1 MSIYK
6 RFRAGCLGLA
16 FSALGTAPAI
26 ARPVPTE
33 TDPAAIIQIAQGD
46 EGAEQ
51 STDSSIDSSAE
62 PATAGDAAPATP
74 APTTSSPGSII
85 SVTTGEIVLLD
96 EGQGPKSPL
105 RLAPQVGNRTQL
117 GADISINVTTEIDG
131 QTAPNPGFPSIGMVL
146 GIEVMD
152 VDDAGQIT
160 YNITYDDINMGTDAS
175 FPPEARQMI
184 DDVFQQL
191 KGLKLVLVGDDRGRV
206 LAANVEAQ
214 EGLNP
219 FLVQMLDS
227 LSQSMKQVSAPL
239 PEEAIGIGAQWSIT
253 GAVTA
258 GGLTFEQTAT
268 YELVKREGDQFTVSV
283 DVEQTAEPQSV
294 GQSGLAVEL
303 TDYSANGTGNL
314 VMDIGY
320 PVPISGLF
328 DLISTTQ
335 LSPSH
340 LNQVITSRA
349 EVRMEL
355 SQQ

>member
-6 RFRAGCLGLA
+6 RFRAGCLGIA

-26 ARPVPTE
+26 ARPVTAETE
-33 TDPAAIIQIAQGD
+33 PAAIIQIAQVDEAAEDSTSAPPPG
-46 EGAEQ
+46 EGA
-51 STDSSIDSSAE
+51 TDEIGAPSS
-62 PATAGDAAPATP
+62 PA
-74 APTTSSPGSII
+74 PGSII
-85 SVTTGEIVLLD
+85 SVTTGDIVLLD
-96 EGQGPKSPL
+96 EGQGAKSPL
-105 RLAPQVGNRTQL
+105 RLAPQAGNRTQL
-117 GADISINVTTEIDG
+117 DTDISINVTTEIDG
-131 QTAPNPGFPSIGMVL
+131 QTAPNPGFPSIGMLL
-146 GIEVMD
+146 GIEVVE
-152 VDDAGQIT
+152 VDEAGQIT
-160 YNITYDDINMGTDAS
+160 YNITYDDISMGDDTS

-191 KGLKLVLVGDDRGRV
+191 KDLKLVLVGDDRGRV
-206 LAANVEAQ
+206 LAANVEAP

-239 PEEAIGIGAQWSIT
+239 PEEAIGIGARWSIT
-253 GAVTA
+253 GSVTA
-258 GGLTFEQTAT
+258 GGLTFEQTAI
-268 YELVKREGDQFTVSV
+268 YELVEREGDRFTVTV
-283 DVEQTAEPQSV
+283 EVEQVAEPQSV
-294 GQSGLAVEL
+294 GPAGIAVEL
-303 TDYSANGTGNL
+303 TDYSASGNGNL

-340 LNQVITSRA
+340 LDQVIVSRA

-355 SQQ
+355 NQK